1 MSNDFAKKKL
11 LENLVTEGISSSKVL
26 DAIKKVPREKFV
38 LQSLISSSYENKALP
53 IEKNQTISQ
62 PFIVAY
68 MTEQL
73 KLMDYMKVLEIGT
86 GSGYQAAI
94 LSQLVKSVY
103 TIEIHE
109 ELFKIAS
116 KRFSKM
122 SYKNIFLKHG
132 NGSKG
137 WDDNSQFDRIII
149 TAALS
154 KPSISLFSQLKNKG
168 ILLAPITDAFG
179 EQYLVS
185 FNKAGGKITK
195 KTLLPV
201 KFVPFLEN

>member
-11 LENLVTEGISSSKVL
+11 LENLETEGISSSKVL
-26 DAIKKVPREKFV
+26 DAIKKVPRENFV
-38 LQSLISSSYENKALP
+38 PHSLINSSYENKALP

-94 LSQLVKSVY
+94 LSKLVKSVY

-109 ELFKIAS
+109 ELFQIAS

-137 WDDNSQFDRIII
+137 WVDNSQFDRIII

-154 KPSISLFSQLKNKG
+154 KPSINLFGQLKNKG
-168 ILLAPITDAFG
+168 ILLA
-179 EQYLVS
+179 
-185 FNKAGGKITK
+185 
-195 KTLLPV
+195 TLSL
-201 KFVPFLEN
+201 KHI